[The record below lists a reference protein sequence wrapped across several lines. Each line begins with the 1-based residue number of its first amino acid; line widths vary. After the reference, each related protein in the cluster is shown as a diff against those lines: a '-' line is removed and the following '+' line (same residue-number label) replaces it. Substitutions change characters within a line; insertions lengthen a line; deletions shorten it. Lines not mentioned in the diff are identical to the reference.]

1 MISIIAALGED
12 RVIGSDTSI
21 PWHLPADFIY
31 FKETTIRHPVVM
43 GLNTFL
49 SIGRQLPDRTNII
62 LTNRAQT
69 IDGCAV
75 ATSLNEAFDIARAS
89 DGGEEV
95 FIIGGAF
102 VYEQT
107 IDLVDRLYITFVDG
121 HFDGNK
127 FFPVID
133 PKKWR
138 EVSRRRKESDEQNK
152 YNMDFVVFNRVT
164 AQGL

>member
-21 PWHLPADFIY
+21 PWHLPADFIH
-31 FKETTIRHPVVM
+31 FKKTTIGHPVVM
-43 GLNTFL
+43 GLNTLL
-49 SIGRQLPDRTNII
+49 SIGRPLPGRTNIV
-62 LTNRAQT
+62 LTNRVQT
-69 IDGCAV
+69 IDGCSV

-89 DGGEEV
+89 DEGEEI

-102 VYEQT
+102 VYKQT
-107 IDLVDRLYITFVDG
+107 IDLADRLYITFVDG
-121 HFDGNK
+121 HFNGNK

-133 PKKWR
+133 SKKWR

-152 YNMDFVVFNRVT
+152 YSMDFVVFNRVT
-164 AQGL
+164 ARSL

>member
-1 MISIIAALGED
+1 
-12 RVIGSDTSI
+12 
-21 PWHLPADFIY
+21 
-31 FKETTIRHPVVM
+31 
-43 GLNTFL
+43 
-49 SIGRQLPDRTNII
+49 
-62 LTNRAQT
+62 
-69 IDGCAV
+69 V